1 MSARIPRI
9 HRDAG
14 DIDRE
19 IREELATHIA
29 MWTDHFI
36 ARGLPRDEAER
47 RALARVGELQAT
59 LDTLSAS
66 ARHREDFMN
75 RREWWTTLR
84 GDVSFAMRQMRR
96 QPAFTIVALLT
107 FALGIGANTAMF
119 SVVRGV
125 LLRPLPYRE
134 PQRLAA
140 IWPTRAI
147 SNAELIYLQRNARS
161 MSGVAAFSP
170 GWGIAM
176 TGAGDPRQLAVAR
189 TSTSFFQMLGV
200 RPALGRLFAP
210 NESDPGN
217 WDVAILSHALWI
229 TQFGGDPSVVGRV
242 VDMDGQP
249 TRIVGVMPAS
259 FEAIQSD
266 VDAWLPLQID
276 PHSPFYTGQTAIAI
290 GRLAPG
296 ATLVTAAAELASL
309 VPRIRA
315 AFNYTEDYGRGGTV
329 VGLQE
334 SLTGGTRRALL
345 VLLGAVAVLVLIAVA
360 NVGNLMLSHTN
371 ARHRELAIRRALGAS
386 RSRIVRQLVV
396 QSLLIALIGGVLG
409 VGAGVV
415 GMRALKAVLPATLP
429 MLSTVSLDIG
439 VLIVCAAVTVGA
451 GLAFGIGPAALASR
465 VDPEGVLRVSSTDG
479 GSRASIAMRRAFVVA
494 EVALAVVLVAGAG
507 LMAETLWRL
516 QRVDIGFDPRGVLTF
531 RIQPTSGQVST
542 PEKTALYFD
551 ELARRLAAIPGV
563 ATVGAAQHLP
573 LSGFNWNASLDIESH
588 PIPTTAAHPFVV
600 WRSVTGNYFET
611 MRVPLVRGRL
621 FEATDTR
628 GAPPVIVISAS
639 MAAHYWPGRNPIG
652 EHIRVGNATNKNWA
666 TIVGVVGDVRSATA
680 DAPGVEEVYRPN
692 AQLNL
697 HFMHFVVRTSGN
709 PMALVASVRAV
720 VHAFDATVPVAE
732 VQSLGDVFA
741 TSIGTRR
748 TVAMLLAAFAAL
760 GTLLGAIGIYG
771 VVAYSVSQ
779 RTRELGIRTALGAIE
794 RHITWM
800 VLREGLELSI
810 IGVVIGVCGAIV
822 AGRALQALVF
832 GVQTTDPI
840 ILSAVAACALLVAVA
855 ASYGPARRAARIDPL
870 AALRGD

>member
-242 VDMDGQP
+242 VDMDG
-249 TRIVGVMPAS
+249 
-259 FEAIQSD
+259 
-266 VDAWLPLQID
+266 
-276 PHSPFYTGQTAIAI
+276 
-290 GRLAPG
+290 
-296 ATLVTAAAELASL
+296 
-309 VPRIRA
+309 
-315 AFNYTEDYGRGGTV
+315 
-329 VGLQE
+329 
-334 SLTGGTRRALL
+334 
-345 VLLGAVAVLVLIAVA
+345 
-360 NVGNLMLSHTN
+360 
-371 ARHRELAIRRALGAS
+371 
-386 RSRIVRQLVV
+386 
-396 QSLLIALIGGVLG
+396 
-409 VGAGVV
+409 
-415 GMRALKAVLPATLP
+415 
-429 MLSTVSLDIG
+429 
-439 VLIVCAAVTVGA
+439 
-451 GLAFGIGPAALASR
+451 
-465 VDPEGVLRVSSTDG
+465 
-479 GSRASIAMRRAFVVA
+479 
-494 EVALAVVLVAGAG
+494 
-507 LMAETLWRL
+507 
-516 QRVDIGFDPRGVLTF
+516 
-531 RIQPTSGQVST
+531 
-542 PEKTALYFD
+542 
-551 ELARRLAAIPGV
+551 
-563 ATVGAAQHLP
+563 
-573 LSGFNWNASLDIESH
+573 
-588 PIPTTAAHPFVV
+588 
-600 WRSVTGNYFET
+600 
-611 MRVPLVRGRL
+611 
-621 FEATDTR
+621 
-628 GAPPVIVISAS
+628 
-639 MAAHYWPGRNPIG
+639 
-652 EHIRVGNATNKNWA
+652 
-666 TIVGVVGDVRSATA
+666 
-680 DAPGVEEVYRPN
+680 
-692 AQLNL
+692 
-697 HFMHFVVRTSGN
+697 
-709 PMALVASVRAV
+709 
-720 VHAFDATVPVAE
+720 
-732 VQSLGDVFA
+732 
-741 TSIGTRR
+741 
-748 TVAMLLAAFAAL
+748 
-760 GTLLGAIGIYG
+760 
-771 VVAYSVSQ
+771 
-779 RTRELGIRTALGAIE
+779 
-794 RHITWM
+794 
-800 VLREGLELSI
+800 
-810 IGVVIGVCGAIV
+810 
-822 AGRALQALVF
+822 
-832 GVQTTDPI
+832 
-840 ILSAVAACALLVAVA
+840 
-855 ASYGPARRAARIDPL
+855 
-870 AALRGD
+870 